1 VVVEA
6 EELPFRLLSDE
17 RLQVIRATGLAH
29 EEGGPAGETIAIPAQ
44 ILLRPD
50 GTVAWKFVSSR
61 ITERA
66 PPEETLRAIEGL

>member
-1 VVVEA
+1 
-6 EELPFRLLSDE
+6 
-17 RLQVIRATGLAH
+17 VIRATGLAH

-66 PPEETLRAIEGL
+66 PPEETLRAIDAL